1 MSGSGSCETNSGVAV
16 GGGSVGVGVG
26 VGAGTV
32 VCVGTAVGAAVSL
45 GAEPTEGR
53 LHARADSIR
62 GSNNRRSC
70 ISTILGK
77 TDNLYQQEAIF
88 APEVDAIWISMLGIG
103 KKEEFALVTHRE
115 AVAWEEQA
123 RGGRPFSKLSR

>member
-1 MSGSGSCETNSGVAV
+1 M
-16 GGGSVGVGVG
+16 GGRSVGVGVG

-32 VCVGTAVGAAVSL
+32 VCVGTTVGAAVSL

-62 GSNNRRSC
+62 GSSKRRSC
-70 ISTILGK
+70 IGTILEM
-77 TDNLYQQEAIF
+77 TDNLYQQEAEF

-103 KKEEFALVTHRE
+103 KKAEFALVTLRE
-115 AVAWEEQA
+115 ASRGWSKPEEGDRSRNSRVRLA
-123 RGGRPFSKLSR
+123 R